1 MISSIGIVF
10 SWISFSLLLI
20 LFFNKKK
27 YYTEILV
34 RINLFIQVFLF
45 CLLEVGLFLNDFSVS
60 YIANYSA
67 KSTPPLYKF
76 ASLWGSLDGSILLWN
91 LCLSLFM
98 YLYLKL
104 YKNTS
109 SDLDIKIFSL
119 IMIFFVGYT
128 VFSSSPFAG
137 CIELAAIGCS
147 NSTILP
153 FQELVTSSI
162 GRGPNPLLQNHPLMA
177 IHPPM
182 LYVGYVGMTMP
193 FVAATGRLYSKQ
205 GRSNDWV
212 EVAEK
217 TTYIPWL
224 FLTIGITLGAA
235 WSYEVL
241 GWGGYWAWDPVENVS
256 FIPWLLATA
265 FLHSAK
271 IQKSQNTLL
280 NWNYI
285 LVGLMFL
292 STIFGTFITR
302 SGVLISVHA
311 FSNGNIGTYLL
322 FGMLL
327 FSLIFIVIGSKN
339 IDYFSKSKKIDN
351 WFGKSGF
358 FVYNNI
364 FLFSAALVVFIGTI
378 FPLIYE
384 TLYDRQITI
393 GRSYYDVIVG
403 PLLLIL
409 LGLMIFSIKLP
420 IKNLNF
426 KKWTDENNNLINS
439 SLILSVFILLY
450 LNNSYVLVVTVAISV
465 LLIVLTFKNFYK
477 NFRGQKTNITY
488 WTGQIAHLGIAIFS
502 LGIILNVSQSYSTE
516 KEINSFEEFS
526 FNNQTYFVYDSI
538 EESLPEKN
546 VIKLPISNQRT
557 TKFTSLNI
565 FKNSSQ
571 QAISSPAVF
580 RTFLNDIYITVKF
593 IDENSYKLIVRNNYG
608 IFIMWIGLFISSISF
623 LPRLKKY
630 EK

>member
-1 MISSIGIVF
+1 M
-10 SWISFSLLLI
+10 LLLF
-20 LFFNKKK
+20 LFLNNKAI
-27 YYTEILV
+27 YTEILIRV
-34 RINLFIQVFLF
+34 NLFIQVFLF
-45 CLLEVGLFLNDFSVS
+45 CLLELGLFMNDFSIS

-67 KSTPPLYKF
+67 RSTPPLYKF

-91 LCLSLFM
+91 LCLSFFM

-104 YKNTS
+104 YKDNS

-119 IMIFFVGYT
+119 IMLFFVGYT

-137 CIELAAIGCS
+137 CIELAAVGCS

-153 FQELVTSSI
+153 FQELVASST

-182 LYVGYVGMTMP
+182 LYIGYVGMTMP
-193 FVAATGRLYSKQ
+193 FVAATSRLYSKSEK
-205 GRSNDWV
+205 SNSWV

-285 LVGLMFL
+285 LIGLMFL

-322 FGMLL
+322 FGIL
-327 FSLIFIVIGSKN
+327 FFGLIFIVIGSKN
-339 IDYFSKSKKIDN
+339 IEYFSNSKKIDN

-364 FLFSAALVVFIGTI
+364 FLFSSALVIFIGTI

-384 TLYDRQITI
+384 TLYNRQITI
-393 GRSYYDVIVG
+393 GRAYYDILVG
-403 PLLLIL
+403 PLLLFL

-420 IKNLNF
+420 IKNLNI
-426 KKWTDENNNLINS
+426 KKWIDENNISINS
-439 SLILSVFILLY
+439 SLIFSIFILLY
-450 LNNSYVLVVTVAISV
+450 LNNSYILVLTVIVSV
-465 LLIVLTFKNFYK
+465 LLILVTFSNLFKNFK
-477 NFRGQKTNITY
+477 NQKTNTSY
-488 WTGQIAHLGIAIFS
+488 WTGQIAHLGIGIFA

-516 KEINSFEEFS
+516 KEINSFEEFN

-546 VIKLPISNQRT
+546 VIKLPISNQNT
-557 TKFTSLNI
+557 TKYTSLNI

-580 RTFLNDIYITVKF
+580 RTFFNDIYITVKF

>member
-1 MISSIGIVF
+1 MIYNIGIIF
-10 SWISFSLLLI
+10 SWISLTILLF
-20 LFFNKKK
+20 LFLNKKAI
-27 YYTEILV
+27 YTEILT

-45 CLLEVGLFLNDFSVS
+45 CLLEIGLFLNDFSIS

-67 KSTPPLYKF
+67 RSTPPLYKF

-91 LCLSLFM
+91 LCLSFFM
-98 YLYLKL
+98 YLYLKF
-104 YKNTS
+104 YKDSS

-137 CIELAAIGCS
+137 CVELAAVGCS

-182 LYVGYVGMTMP
+182 LYIGYVGMTMP
-193 FVAATGRLYSKQ
+193 FVAATSRLYSKNDN
-205 GRSNDWV
+205 SNAWV

-224 FLTIGITLGAA
+224 FLTIGIALGAA

-292 STIFGTFITR
+292 STIFGTFVTR

-322 FGMLL
+322 FGMM
-327 FSLIFIVIGSKN
+327 FFGSMFIIIGSKN
-339 IDYFSKSKKIDN
+339 IEYFSNSKKIDN

-358 FVYNNI
+358 FVYNNV
-364 FLFSAALVVFIGTI
+364 FLFSSALVVFIGTI

-384 TLYDRQITI
+384 TLYNRQITI
-393 GRSYYDVIVG
+393 GRTYYDILVG

-409 LGLMIFSIKLP
+409 LALMIFSIKLSL
-420 IKNLNF
+420 KNINIR
-426 KKWTDENNNLINS
+426 KWIDENNIVINS
-439 SLILSVFILLY
+439 SLILSIFILLY
-450 LNNSYVLVVTVAISV
+450 LNNSYILVATVVVSV
-465 LLIVLTFKNFYK
+465 LLILLTFSNLFKNFR
-477 NFRGQKTNITY
+477 NQKTNTSY
-488 WTGQIAHLGIAIFS
+488 WTGQIAHLGIAIFA
-502 LGIILNVSQSYSTE
+502 LGIILNVSQSYSME
-516 KEINSFEEFS
+516 KEIDSFEEFS

-546 VIKLPISNQRT
+546 VIKLPISNQNT
-557 TKFTSLNI
+557 TKYTSLNI

>member
-1 MISSIGIVF
+1 MIYNTGIIF
-10 SWISFSLLLI
+10 SWISFALLVI
-20 LFFNKKK
+20 LLFNKKEIF
-27 YYTEILV
+27 TEILV
-34 RINLFIQVFLF
+34 RLNLFVQVFLF
-45 CLLEVGLFLNDFSVS
+45 CLLEIGLFLNDFSIS

-67 KSTPPLYKF
+67 ESTPPLYKF

-91 LCLSLFM
+91 LCLSFFM
-98 YLYLKL
+98 YLYLKS
-104 YKNTS
+104 YKDLS
-109 SDLDIKIFSL
+109 SDIDIKIFSL

-137 CIELAAIGCS
+137 CIELAAVGCN
-147 NSTILP
+147 NSSLLP
-153 FQELVTSSI
+153 FQELVSSNI

-182 LYVGYVGMTMP
+182 LYIGYVGMTMP
-193 FVAATGRLYSKQ
+193 FVAATSRLYSKKQ
-205 GRSNDWV
+205 NANDWI

-292 STIFGTFITR
+292 STIFGTFVTR

-322 FGMLL
+322 FGMML
-327 FSLIFIVIGSKN
+327 FGIIFIVIGSKN
-339 IDYFSKSKKIDN
+339 AEYFSNSKKIDN
-351 WFGKSGF
+351 WFGKAGF

-364 FLFSAALVVFIGTI
+364 FLFSSALVIFIGTI

-393 GRSYYDVIVG
+393 GRSYYDILVG
-403 PLLLIL
+403 PLLVIL
-409 LGLMIFSIKLP
+409 LGLMIFSNKLT
-420 IKNLNF
+420 IKNLNINKWF
-426 KKWTDENNNLINS
+426 KENMILINS
-439 SLILSVFILLY
+439 SLAISILTLLTFD
-450 LNNSYVLVVTVAISV
+450 NSYILVVTVAVSFI
-465 LLIVLTFKNFYK
+465 LILITVNNLFKNFRK
-477 NFRGQKTNITY
+477 FKINKTY
-488 WTGQIAHLGIAIFS
+488 WTGQIAHLGIAIFAF
-502 LGIILNVSQSYSTE
+502 GIILNVSQSYSTE

-526 FNNQTYFVYDSI
+526 FNEQTYFVYDSI
-538 EESLPEKN
+538 EESFPEKN
-546 VIKLPISNQRT
+546 VIKLPISNQNT

-565 FKNSSQ
+565 FNNSSQ

-580 RTFLNDIYITVKF
+580 RTFLNDVYITVKF

-608 IFIMWIGLFISSISF
+608 IFIMWIGLFVSSISF
-623 LPRLKKY
+623 VPRLSKN